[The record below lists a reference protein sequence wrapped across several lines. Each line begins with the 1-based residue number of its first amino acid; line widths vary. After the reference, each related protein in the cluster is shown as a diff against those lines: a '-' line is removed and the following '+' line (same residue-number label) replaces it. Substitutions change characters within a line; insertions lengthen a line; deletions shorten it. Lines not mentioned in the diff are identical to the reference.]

1 MWLVLKQLWK
11 SGVFQISKSFEYIQ
25 ICSNAP
31 ATEAQWSQKTN
42 SAISAITSFTASLL
56 RLTSHSWLRA
66 STNSAMCLSI
76 SLFPTEIA
84 VSGHAFLSGYGSY
97 LHTGGEVKTLL
108 LEELVRNDEGIIPRN
123 LNTQQKDQ
131 LLRCFLVTPKICNPS
146 PFPDLDLAATL
157 AIPVSSSGLLR

>member
-1 MWLVLKQLWK
+1 MFEC
-11 SGVFQISKSFEYIQ
+11 SGYGSPVISKNKQCNQCNHKLHCF
-25 ICSNAP
+25 A
-31 ATEAQWSQKTN
+31 
-42 SAISAITSFTASLL
+42 ASLL

-66 STNSAMCLSI
+66 STNSAMCLSN

-97 LHTGGEVKTLL
+97 LQTGGEVKTLL
-108 LEELVRNDEGIIPRN
+108 LEELVRNYEGIVPRN

-157 AIPVSSSGLLR
+157 AIPLSSSGMLR